1 MQPLYFQAFC
11 HTIVK
16 IFYVAGLED
25 LHLDERIMQFLSIA
39 NTMLYS
45 KTGPK
50 YHACYYSV
58 VPLGNRSGLIS
69 WVDGVQPIFSLY
81 KRWQIRA
88 ATAKQ
93 LRQQQIS
100 SSTPAVARPSELFYS
115 KLTPLLAEQ
124 NVPIENRKEWPL
136 ASLKQVLQALTSETP
151 KDLLA
156 KELWC
161 ASTSAADWWDV
172 TKKYA
177 RSVAVMSVIGYI
189 IGLGDRHLD
198 NLLIN
203 LSTGEV
209 VLVINLSK
217 GFSNT
222 TFTCN

>member
-1 MQPLYFQAFC
+1 L
-11 HTIVK
+11 IVLN
-16 IFYVAGLED
+16 ILGLED

-100 SSTPAVARPSELFYS
+100 SSAPNVPRPSELFYG
-115 KLTPLLAEQ
+115 KLSPLLAEQ
-124 NVPIENRKEWPL
+124 NVQIDNRKEWPH
-136 ASLKQVLQALTSETP
+136 ASLKQVLLALMNETP

-161 ASTSAADWWDV
+161 TSTNAGNWWTV
-172 TKKYA
+172 TKTYA
-177 RSVAVMSVIGYI
+177 RSMAVMSVIGYI

-209 VLVINLSK
+209 NTQENSAFEVLTIILFVDRPHRL
-217 GFSNT
+217 
-222 TFTCN
+222 